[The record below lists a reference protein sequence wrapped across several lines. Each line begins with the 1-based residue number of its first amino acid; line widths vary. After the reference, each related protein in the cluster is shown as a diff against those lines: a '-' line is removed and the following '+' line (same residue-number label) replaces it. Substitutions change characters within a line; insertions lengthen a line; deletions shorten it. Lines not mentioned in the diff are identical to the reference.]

1 EIEQLSKDKDLLEAD
16 LRKELDKM
24 NKEIEAL
31 KKAKEEMEKELENQK
46 NKSVK
51 DKEKLNNEIN
61 KLDDK
66 IYNLSKEKDKLE
78 KDNEKYKEKFENL
91 EDDVKDL
98 RENLEREKDKN
109 NLKDMNLPE
118 GVKVNQWYP
127 EKFVTLPDKKTYDDG
142 EDIDMAG
149 MKMRFTRVIKSNGK
163 YIRETEDVDYRDF
176 KNGYRGWDFNLK
188 TKTAKYEE
196 STNGKMKIVFT
207 FSLKNSNQSW

>member
-1 EIEQLSKDKDLLEAD
+1 
-16 LRKELDKM
+16 M

-46 NKSVK
+46 NQSSK

-66 IYNLSKEKDKLE
+66 ISNLSKEKDKLE
-78 KDNEKYKEKFENL
+78 KDNEKYKGKFENL
-91 EDDVKDL
+91 EDDVRDL
-98 RENLEREKDKN
+98 RESLEKEKDKN

-127 EKFVTLPDKKTYDDG
+127 EKLVSLPGKKTYDDG
-142 EDIDMAG
+142 ESIDMTG

-163 YIRETEDVDYRDF
+163 YIRETEDVDYKDF
-176 KNGYRGWDFNLK
+176 KSNYRGWEFNLK

-196 STNGKMKIVFT
+196 TTNGKMKIIFT
-207 FSLKNSNQSW
+207 FSLKNPNKSW

>member
-1 EIEQLSKDKDLLEAD
+1 
-16 LRKELDKM
+16 M

-46 NKSVK
+46 NQSSK

-66 IYNLSKEKDKLE
+66 ISNLSKEKEKLE
-78 KDNEKYKEKFENL
+78 KDNEKYKGKFENL
-91 EDDVKDL
+91 EDDVRDL
-98 RENLEREKDKN
+98 RESIEKEKDKN

-127 EKFVTLPDKKTYDDG
+127 EKLVSLPDKKTYDDG
-142 EDIDMAG
+142 ESIDMTG
-149 MKMRFTRVIKSNGK
+149 MKMRFARVIKSNGK
-163 YIRETEDVDYRDF
+163 YIRETEDLDYKDF
-176 KNGYRGWDFNLK
+176 KSNYRGWEFNLK

-196 STNGKMKIVFT
+196 TTNGKMKIVFT
-207 FSLKNSNQSW
+207 FSLKNPNKSW